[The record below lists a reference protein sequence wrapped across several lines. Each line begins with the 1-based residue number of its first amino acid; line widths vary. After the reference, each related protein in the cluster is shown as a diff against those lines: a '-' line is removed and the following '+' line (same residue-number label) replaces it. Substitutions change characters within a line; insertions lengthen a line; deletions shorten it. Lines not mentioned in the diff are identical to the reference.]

1 MGYSDVK
8 CRRFFHLNRIMSEQ
22 PESQSPDP
30 NKVKKLSK
38 ERTRQTFKRLLTY
51 TGQYKAALL
60 VAVIGML
67 GYAAIDVTFI
77 SMIEPFVDKGLNS
90 GDTEIFRLAP
100 IFIVTIFIARGF
112 CNFLTTYFLNW
123 VGTNIVKTMRAQLY
137 ERFIQL
143 PVSFHDQTSAGT
155 LISKI
160 TFDTEQVQLASS
172 KALVVLI
179 REGAIVIG
187 LIGYM
192 FYKSWQLSSIFLIIA
207 PFIAIIVAYVS
218 KRFRKISQSIQD
230 SMGDVTESTEQT
242 IRGHKV
248 ILGFGG
254 QKIENE
260 RFAVVNNVNRQQ
272 KMKLEAT
279 RAISVSSI
287 QVIAS
292 FALATV
298 LFLAGQPGI
307 LDTITAG
314 TFMSIV
320 TAMMMLLR
328 PLKQLTNVNG
338 EFQRGMTACVSIF
351 DIIDQPIEQDKG
363 ELKPKVQG
371 HIELDNVVF
380 TYPTKDEAIFNGLSL
395 SIKAGQTVAL
405 VGRSGSGKST
415 ISNLLPRYYNLDSGQ
430 ITIDG
435 IDVNEFDLAYL
446 RSQFAMVSQQ
456 VVLFND
462 TIANNITYGYQGE
475 VSKERLLEI
484 CEQAQV
490 TEFINQSSHGL
501 DTMLGENGV
510 MLSGGQRQ
518 RIAIARALLR
528 DAPILILDEAT
539 SALDTEVEKS
549 IQLAL
554 EQLQKNRTTIVI
566 AHRLSTIENADK
578 IVVVEAGKIVEQG
591 THTELLA
598 NNGPYELLYQM
609 QFGEQ

>member
-1 MGYSDVK
+1 MP
-8 CRRFFHLNRIMSEQ
+8 HHQLNTAKS
-22 PESQSPDP
+22 
-30 NKVKKLSK
+30 
-38 ERTRQTFKRLLTY
+38 TTFKRLIAY
-51 TGQYKAALL
+51 TSAYKGALAIAI
-60 VAVIGML
+60 VGML

-77 SMIEPFVDKGLNS
+77 SMIEPFVDRGLNS

-100 IFIVTIFIARGF
+100 VVIISIFILRGF

-123 VGTNIVKTMRAQLY
+123 VGTHIVKTMRRQLY
-137 ERFIQL
+137 EQFIRL
-143 PVSFHDQTSAGT
+143 PVSFHDQTSTGN

-172 KALVVLI
+172 KALVVLV

-187 LIGYM
+187 LLGFM
-192 FYKSWQLSSIFLIIA
+192 FYKSWQLSSIFLFIA
-207 PFIAIIVAYVS
+207 PVIAVIVSYVT
-218 KRFRKISQSIQD
+218 KRFRRISESIQN
-230 SMGDVTESTEQT
+230 SMGDVTASTEQT
-242 IRGHKV
+242 I
-248 ILGFGG
+248 GG
-254 QKIENE
+254 QEIENQ
-260 RFAVVNNVNRQQ
+260 RFAKVNNTNRQQ
-272 KMKLEAT
+272 KMKMEAT
-279 RAISVSSI
+279 RAVSVSTI

-298 LFLAGQPGI
+298 LYLAGQPGI
-307 LDTITAG
+307 LDSITAG

-328 PLKQLTNVNG
+328 PLKQITTVNS
-338 EFQRGMTACVSIF
+338 EFQKGMAACDSVF
-351 DIIDQPIEQDKG
+351 NIIDMPVEQDNGRLKPPIEG
-363 ELKPKVQG
+363 AIELKDV
-371 HIELDNVVF
+371 HF
-380 TYPTKDEAIFNGLSL
+380 TYPTKEAAIFKGLNL
-395 SIKAGQTVAL
+395 TIEAGQTVAL

-415 ISNLLPRYYNLDSGQ
+415 ISNLLPRFYCLDSGQ

-435 IDVNEFDLAYL
+435 IDINEFDLQYL
-446 RSQFAMVSQQ
+446 RKNIAMVSQQ
-456 VVLFND
+456 VILFND

-475 VSKERLLEI
+475 VSEAQLLDI
-484 CEQAQV
+484 CRRSQVSEFLEHAQA
-490 TEFINQSSHGL
+490 GL
-501 DTMLGENGV
+501 NTMLGENGV

-554 EQLQKNRTTIVI
+554 DELQKNRTTIVI

-578 IVVVEAGKIVEQG
+578 IVVVEQGEIVEQG
-591 THTELLA
+591 THQQLL
-598 NNGPYELLYQM
+598 NNHGPYELLYQM